1 MKPETKAYWK
11 PIIRYLIYLIIVLGL
26 TSLAF
31 ILTVGNKSELI
42 WDTITHANGLYI
54 LIVLAVVVVCF
65 LLRSLAIFFLT
76 RTYEKKYPFHRAIAI
91 DQIGTL
97 YRMITPAGLG
107 GHVSELVF
115 YRKQKIKV
123 SDALSV
129 LAMYSIV
136 YQVVLIVFNTVTLI
150 VKAPVI
156 GEIGNI
162 SISFSS
168 TGPVSIP
175 LWVLVVIGF
184 VINLSV
190 IGFIFLL
197 SYWNPFYRFIY
208 GPIGQLLNKIRIV
221 KDLDQ
226 YHQKMDESIINF
238 RNNLKQLLRNIPTLL
253 MTALCFVLYISFS
266 YSVPYICG
274 LALYNTSEYANI
286 FDSIFLS
293 NLHQMITC
301 IIPIP
306 GSSIISE
313 LFFLK
318 LFYPSSGP
326 SFYISEEIA
335 RSALLLWRSLMFIFP
350 LFISCMYSLIYRPRK
365 RDIYASSEENQ
376 NM

>member
-1 MKPETKAYWK
+1 MKPETKEYWK
-11 PIIRYLIYLIIVLGL
+11 PILRYLIYLVIVLGL
-26 TSLAF
+26 TVLAF
-31 ILTVGNKSELI
+31 ILTIGNKSELI
-42 WDTITHANGLYI
+42 LDTIKHANGLYI

-65 LLRSLAIFFLT
+65 LLRSLAVFFLT

-91 DQIGTL
+91 DQVGTL

-115 YRKQKIKV
+115 YRKQKIKI

-136 YQVVLIVFNTVTLI
+136 YQVVLIVFNTMTLI

-162 SISFSS
+162 SISFSLN
-168 TGPVSIP
+168 GPVIIP

-208 GPIGQLLNKIRIV
+208 GPIGRLLNKIRIV

-253 MTALCFVLYISFS
+253 LTALCFVLYIAVA

-274 LALYNTSEYANI
+274 LALNNTSDYANV

-306 GSSIISE
+306 GSSIVSE

-318 LFYPSSGP
+318 LFYPSTGP